1 MGENQ
6 GMLWIILGVI
16 VVAAAVM
23 ALGGVMDKSVDD
35 AATQI
40 ENGEIAET
48 PAA

>member
-23 ALGGVMDKSVDD
+23 TLGKTMTANTESVTGDIVSETGVG
-35 AATQI
+35 AT
-40 ENGEIAET
+40 GE
-48 PAA
+48 